1 MRNRGKENQIQRQ
14 WKRER
19 RKRWKQRDK
28 ELENTEGREDIR
40 DGGREILI
48 LPGGRDLRDRERRM
62 KLWE

>member
-1 MRNRGKENQIQRQ
+1 
-14 WKRER
+14 
-19 RKRWKQRDK
+19 
-28 ELENTEGREDIR
+28 LENTEGREDIR